1 MPQTPFRVLD
11 PPPRIFHFTN
21 KIFFYGSD
29 TEPRKGPKDHQLYL
43 NAVRSHKEKGTVM
56 WLILFILGLIG
67 AILLFIHINL
77 ELNSLGKGIDNLIAE
92 LKKHYEIK

>member
-1 MPQTPFRVLD
+1 
-11 PPPRIFHFTN
+11 
-21 KIFFYGSD
+21 
-29 TEPRKGPKDHQLYL
+29 
-43 NAVRSHKEKGTVM
+43 M

-77 ELNSLGKGIDNLIAE
+77 EMNSFGKAIDNLIAE